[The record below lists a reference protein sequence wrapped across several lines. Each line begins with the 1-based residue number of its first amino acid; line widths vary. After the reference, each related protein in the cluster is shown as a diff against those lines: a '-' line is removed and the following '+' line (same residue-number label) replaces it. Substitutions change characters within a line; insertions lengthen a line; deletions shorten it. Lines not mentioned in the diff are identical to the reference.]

1 MKKFT
6 VLLAALVMAVQLYAL
21 DLGNNLSIS
30 GGVKTGFQ
38 IKNSDYA
45 GKLEGVPHG
54 GEEREYPLTLFFA
67 SRENDAY
74 NGEGWLELGY
84 SAGTWGL
91 KLGAWSHGGLKE
103 SDDVLHLGDHYFWAN
118 FFGNRLKLIGGQGGG
133 TPISSGGWINAD
145 WLGYTGLRLFWIDP
159 SGLSAGIN
167 FTAPEAEGI
176 KPGDYFS
183 TIMLGVKY
191 DPGLFWL
198 SFMVANT
205 PIYDDSEANYD
216 GGLHDRKEKIA
227 QSGNIAFGAGM
238 PFLGGRLNLAFDGM
252 VTNLGEED
260 VATEHGG
267 NYKIS
272 PIETTLALKGG
283 FSFTEKIYA
292 ELKTK
297 YIINSGDNADNTGAA
312 TWGRFAVEPYG
323 SYQMF
328 DFVKLQLSFNL
339 TWYINSYY
347 LAVDANP
354 VAIGSLK
361 AGQVPPYPSAFD
373 YYSQYQLTIEPSMVF
388 SVLEGASIV
397 TGYKGD
403 FSRDHVENSLY
414 VDFRWSF

>member
-6 VLLAALVMAVQLYAL
+6 VLLAALVMAAQLYAL

-38 IKNSDYA
+38 IKNSDYT
-45 GKLEGVPHG
+45 GKLEGVAHG
-54 GEEREYPLTLFFA
+54 GEYPLTLFFA
-67 SRENDAY
+67 SRENNAY
-74 NGEGWLELGY
+74 NGEGWLTFGY
-84 SAGTWGL
+84 TAGNWGL

-103 SDDVLHLGDHYFWAN
+103 SDDFLHLGDHYFWAN
-118 FFGNRLKLIGGQGGG
+118 FFDNRLKLIGGQGGG

-145 WLGYTGLRLFWIDP
+145 WLSYTGIRLFWVDP

-167 FTAPEAEGI
+167 FTAPAKEGI
-176 KPGDYFS
+176 KPADYLS
-183 TIMLGVKY
+183 TVMLGVKY

-198 SFMVANT
+198 SLMVANT

-216 GGLHDRKEKIA
+216 GGLHDRSELDMIA
-227 QSGNIAFGAGM
+227 QSGNIAFGAGA
-238 PFLGGRLNLAFDGM
+238 PLLGGRLNLAFDGM

-260 VATEHGG
+260 VATERGG

-283 FSFTEKIYA
+283 FSVTEKIYT

-297 YIINSGDNADNTGAA
+297 YILNQGDNADDTGTTA
-312 TWGRFAVEPYG
+312 WGRFAVEPYA

-328 DFVKLQLSFNL
+328 DFVKLQFSFNL

-347 LAVDANP
+347 LALDTSP
-354 VAIGSLK
+354 VASKKLK
-361 AGQVPPYPSAFD
+361 GGQVPPYSWAFD
-373 YYSQYQLTIEPSMVF
+373 YYSQYQLSIEPSIVF
-388 SVLEGASIV
+388 SVLEGGSIV

-403 FSRDHVENSLY
+403 FSRDHAENSLY

>member
-6 VLLAALVMAVQLYAL
+6 VILTVLVMAAQLNAL

-45 GKLEGVPHG
+45 GKLEGIAHG
-54 GEEREYPLTLFFA
+54 GEYPLTLFFA

-74 NGEGWLELGY
+74 NGEGWLEFGY
-84 SAGTWGL
+84 TAGNWGL
-91 KLGAWSHGGLKE
+91 KLGAWSHGDIKK
-103 SDDVLHLGDHYFWAN
+103 SDDTLHLGDHYFWAN
-118 FFGNRLKLIGGQGGG
+118 FFGNRLRLIGGQGGG

-145 WLGYTGLRLFWIDP
+145 WLGYTGLRLFWVDP

-176 KPGDYFS
+176 RPADYFS
-183 TIMLGVKY
+183 TVMLGVKY
-191 DPGLFWL
+191 DAAKFWL

-205 PIYDDSEANYD
+205 PIYDDSESNYD
-216 GGLHDRKEKIA
+216 GGLHDRGEKIA
-227 QSGNIAFGAGM
+227 QSGNIAFGAGA
-238 PFLGGRLNLAFDGM
+238 PLLGGRLNLAFDGM

-260 VATEHGG
+260 VPTKGTG

-297 YIINSGDNADNTGAA
+297 YIISSGDNADDTGAA

-323 SYQMF
+323 SYQLF

-347 LAVDANP
+347 LAVDSNDIP
-354 VAIGSLK
+354 GTRELK
-361 AGQVPPYPSAFD
+361 AGQVPPYSTAFD
-373 YYSQYQLTIEPSMVF
+373 LYSQYQLAIEPSMVF
-388 SVLEGASIV
+388 SVFNGASIV